1 LHCAAFKRSRAAAWA
16 ALALLAV
23 SAPVRAQTAP
33 QAAIESG
40 RVAGLSLASL
50 PHGGAFLGIPYAAQ
64 PVGDL
69 RWRAP
74 QPPPHWNGVRK
85 ATEYGAACPQA
96 PSPWLP
102 EMLGRKAMAT
112 DEACLYLNVWTPK
125 LAADAKLPVLV
136 WVHGGGNVEGSAEW
150 PPLGETLARRGI
162 VVVSLNYRLGVF
174 GFFAY
179 PALAAE
185 SPHHVSGNYGQLD
198 QLAALKWVRNNIRRF
213 GGDPRRVTVAGAS
226 SGSLDICNLL
236 ASPLSA
242 GLLEGA
248 ILQSGVCVDSIF
260 PTSQSA
266 EKSDAEFV
274 KDLGVKD
281 GPRALAELR
290 AMPAAQLLKRAATD
304 EHADLEPVVDGWF
317 LRGQPAATF
326 ARGAQLRVPVLT
338 GSNENEMSIFAS
350 PLVGGASYRPKTV
363 AEYRRWLGDRV
374 HAFADA
380 VFAAYPA
387 SSDSGVL
394 RVFTQMDTDI
404 DFGFGARLLA
414 IETARAGQ
422 KAFLYHFTYR
432 GAGEFAA
439 LGAFHS
445 EESMF
450 LSKKYWTSWIA
461 RPYDETLSEIIDGY
475 WVRFVKT
482 GNPNGAGLPRWP
494 VYDPAKDL
502 CQELGERVAPMPVP
516 RADRFGVFQQRL
528 DSRLR
533 DAEPNP

>member
-1 LHCAAFKRSRAAAWA
+1 MGSRAAAFA
-16 ALALLAV
+16 LLALLTISS
-23 SAPVRAQTAP
+23 SAHAQTAP
-33 QAAIESG
+33 LVVIDSG
-40 RVAGLSLASL
+40 RLAGVSLASL

-64 PVGDL
+64 PVGGL

-74 QPPPHWNGVRK
+74 QLPPHWSGIRK
-85 ATEYGAACPQA
+85 AAAYGAACPQA

-125 LAADAKLPVLV
+125 LAEDAKLPVLV

-179 PALAAE
+179 PTLAAE
-185 SPHHVSGNYGQLD
+185 SPQHVSGNYGQLD
-198 QLAALKWVRNNIRRF
+198 QLAALKWVERNIRHF
-213 GGDPRRVTVAGAS
+213 GGDPQRVTVAGAS

-274 KDLGVKD
+274 KDLGVKN
-281 GPRALAELR
+281 GPHALAELR
-290 AMPAAQLLKRAATD
+290 AMPAARLLKAAATD
-304 EHADLEPVVDGWF
+304 QHADLEPVVDGWF
-317 LRGQPAATF
+317 LREQPAATF
-326 ARGAQLRVPVLT
+326 ARSAQLKVPVLT

-350 PLVGGASYRPKTV
+350 SLVGGTSYRPKTV
-363 AEYRRWLGDRV
+363 AEYRQWLRGRF
-374 HAFADA
+374 HTFADA

-387 SSDSGVL
+387 SSDAEV
-394 RVFTQMDTDI
+394 RAVFTQMDTDL

-414 IETARAGQ
+414 IQTARAGQ
-422 KAFLYHFTYR
+422 NAFLYHFTYM
-432 GAGEFAA
+432 GVGEFAA

-450 LSKKYWTSWIA
+450 LSKKYWTRWIA

-475 WVRFVKT
+475 WVRFVTT
-482 GNPNGAGLPRWP
+482 GNPNGAGLPPWP
-494 VYDPAKDL
+494 VYDPAKDV
-502 CQELGERVAPMPVP
+502 CQELGERVGPMPV
-516 RADRFGVFQQRL
+516 RRVNRFGVFQERL

-533 DAEPNP
+533 DAQPNP